1 MNVKNANILSL
12 YNRKLPLYRECV
24 FDNLGTYNNGLI
36 KIKRLFAM
44 QVIKIKREKLQTD
57 FYRSLE
63 TDEDGIN
70 ILRAIQDAPVSE
82 NDLVG
87 MYVCVG
93 NTLHSWI
100 SD

>member
-1 MNVKNANILSL
+1 
-12 YNRKLPLYRECV
+12 
-24 FDNLGTYNNGLI
+24 
-36 KIKRLFAM
+36 M

-87 MYVCVG
+87 MYECV
-93 NTLHSWI
+93 
-100 SD
+100 